1 MARERD
7 ELGVPAA
14 RFLFDIAEQIVHRA
28 VDGVEPSENILR
40 AAAQVVPGE
49 IFALFGGECGEFL
62 REVGV
67 TLDPRV
73 AKE

>member
-1 MARERD
+1 MLGLRD
-7 ELGVPAA
+7 EIDVPSAQ
-14 RFLFDIAEQIVHRA
+14 FLFDGMQEIVHRA

-40 AAAQVVPGE
+40 AAAEVVAGE